1 MINIPLQQVEK
12 QSFSVLLDNVL
23 HQLSILECNGIMAVT
38 IVRDGVTLIEA
49 RRAVA
54 SVPVIPAGPRE
65 YGNFVFKTLNDEMP
79 YWSEFGATQQLFYLT
94 IQEIE
99 DLRNG

>member
-12 QSFSVLLDNVL
+12 QAFSVLLDNVL
-23 HQLSILECNGIMAVT
+23 HQLSIVECNGIMAVT
-38 IVRDGVTLIEA
+38 IVRDGVTLIEG

-54 SVPVIPAGPRE
+54 SVPLIPAGPRE

-94 IQEIE
+94 IEE
-99 DLRNG
+99 MEALRNG